1 MLSFL
6 GFALII
12 YACFYGSYA
21 NPLWKLNPNLTPYA
35 NGLFR
40 AIIGIPAWVATIFLL
55 IGNLGSFI
63 LWLVITLACCVPSAL
78 KMRADGILCFKAIHL
93 LIMASMGAYARI
105 VLAMT
110 IIGLVVTSNT
120 KRAAEI
126 GWQGAAMEWVNN
138 NAKKNHSSTGPSMS
152 EIFSADA
159 ARREQE
165 AAEAAAQYK
174 PEVEVWR
181 ETENGNM
188 KKMQVNSDGSMY
200 KDPDTGDWVKIKK

>member
-1 MLSFL
+1 MLHFL

-12 YACFYGSYA
+12 YACFYGGYA
-21 NPLWKLNPNLTPYA
+21 NPLWKLNPNLQIYA

-40 AIIGIPAWVATIFLL
+40 AVIGIPAWVATIYLL

-78 KMRADGILCFKAIHL
+78 KLRADGMLCFKAIHL

-110 IIGLVVTSNT
+110 LIGIPINQRL
-120 KRAAEI
+120 KRAAEL
-126 GWQGAAMEWVNN
+126 GWQGAAAEWMNE
-138 NAKKNHSSTGPSMS
+138 NARKNRSSGPSIS
-152 EIFSADA
+152 DILHDDV

-165 AAEAAAQYK
+165 AAEEAARRQSDT
-174 PEVEVWR
+174 EVWL
-181 ETENGNM
+181 EQDNGSM
-188 KKMQVNSDGSMY
+188 KKAQVNSDGSMF
-200 KDPDTGDWVKIKK
+200 KDPDTGDWVKIQK

>member
-1 MLSFL
+1 MLHLL

-21 NPLWKLNPNLTPYA
+21 NPLWKLNSNLQVYA
-35 NGLFR
+35 NGLLR

-78 KMRADGILCFKAIHL
+78 KLRADGMLCFKAIHL

-110 IIGLVVTSNT
+110 LIGIPVIQRL
-120 KRAAEI
+120 KRAAEL
-126 GWQGAAMEWVNN
+126 GWQGAAAEWMNE
-138 NAKKNHSSTGPSMS
+138 NARKNRSN
-152 EIFSADA
+152 SASQVMWDDTDTTT
-159 ARREQE
+159 
-165 AAEAAAQYK
+165 YSK
-174 PEVEVWR
+174 PETEVWL
-181 ETENGNM
+181 EQNDGSM
-188 KKMQVNSDGSMY
+188 KQAQVNSDGSMY
-200 KDPDTGDWVKIKK
+200 KDPDTGDWVKITK

>member
-1 MLSFL
+1 MLHLL

-21 NPLWKLNPNLTPYA
+21 NPLWKLNPHLTPYA

-40 AIIGIPAWVATIFLL
+40 AIIGIPAWVATIYLL

-78 KMRADGILCFKAIHL
+78 KLRADGMLCFKAIHL
-93 LIMASMGAYARI
+93 LIMASMGTYARI
-105 VLAMT
+105 ILAMT
-110 IIGLVVTSNT
+110 IIGLFVTRKT

-126 GWQGAAMEWVNN
+126 GWQGAAAEWMND
-138 NAKKNHSSTGPSMS
+138 NARKNRSSGPSVS
-152 EIFSADA
+152 QILHDDV

-165 AAEAAAQYK
+165 AAEEAARRQ
-174 PEVEVWR
+174 PEVEVWL
-181 ETENGNM
+181 EQDNGSM
-188 KKMQVNSDGSMY
+188 KKAQVNSDGSMY
-200 KDPDTGDWVKIKK
+200 KDPDSGDWVKIVK